1 MLMAEMRHTSSAEAP
16 DMAAAKTAAK
26 ASDATSTEAAAEV
39 TATKSAAHMSAT
51 ESAAHVTATKAPATH
66 MATATTAACL
76 CTGGEKAAG
85 HNSGCQ
91 DLHYSSSHETL
102 SHETLLCDGQGFCH
116 RTWSG
121 AGMSELDDFQRH
133 DRPEV
138 GMPSRR
144 FD

>member
-102 SHETLLCDGQGFCH
+102 LCDGQGFCH